1 MISARPKYLVRA
13 VKIKHLYPYLCLL
26 PAVMLLLGVL
36 GYSWVGSLKTSFY
49 RWEPFVSPEPVFH
62 GLGNYVELLRD
73 PLFLKTLRNTFIFTA
88 GSVTLQFAFGF
99 AIALILN
106 TVSNSKLR
114 GFITTC
120 CMLPYVIAPILTAL
134 MWKLLMDVDI
144 GFLNYFLNAIGVPS
158 QLWVTGASSVLPSLI
173 LVYFWAH
180 TPFVIIFVL
189 AGLRA
194 LPQEPFE
201 AAKIDGAT
209 RFQILRH
216 LIIPLLRPLIAI
228 VLLFQ
233 TTFTLRVF
241 GIVFTL
247 APAGGPGKNGMLL
260 GIYLYIRAFRPLRL
274 GFAAAVS
281 FIVLLIALVIAIG
294 YLLVLYREREF

>member
-1 MISARPKYLVRA
+1 MVCIRPKHSVRA
-13 VKIKHLYPYLCLL
+13 LKRKHLYPYLYLL
-26 PAVMLLLGVL
+26 PAIALLVGVL
-36 GYSWVGSLKTSFY
+36 GYSWLGSLKTSFY
-49 RWEPFVSPEPVFH
+49 RWEPFVSPDPVFR

-73 PLFLKTLRNTFIFTA
+73 RLFLKTLKNTFIFTA
-88 GSVTLQFAFGF
+88 GSVSLQFAFGF
-99 AIALILN
+99 AIALLLN
-106 TVSNSKLR
+106 KISKLR

-120 CMLPYVIAPILTAL
+120 CMLPYVIAPVLTAL

-158 QLWVTGASSVLPSLI
+158 QLWVSGASSVLPSLM

-180 TPFVIIFVL
+180 TPFVMIFML
-189 AGLRA
+189 AGLQA

-216 LIIPLLRPLIAI
+216 LTIPLLRPLMAI

-233 TTFTLRVF
+233 TTFALRVF

-247 APAGGPGKNGMLL
+247 APAGGPQKNGMLL
-260 GIYLYIRAFRPLRL
+260 GIYLYNRAFRPFRL
-274 GFAAAVS
+274 GFGAAVS
-281 FIVLLIALVIAIG
+281 FVILLITLLGAIG